1 MHLTRSL
8 ADASIYAVMGLYR
21 KSSFGGKRKV
31 GLGKAEL
38 AVNHPLQDVNGNEF
52 VERVRSGKPAQNLL
66 DVGGHET
73 QENGVSEENRAQKSG
88 DVGVRYVR

>member
-31 GLGKAEL
+31 GCGKAEL
-38 AVNHPLQDVNGNEF
+38 GINHPLQDVNSDQF
-52 VERVRSGKPAQNLL
+52 VERVRSGKPAQNPL

-73 QENGVSEENRAQKSG
+73 RENGVGEENRAQNSG

>member
-31 GLGKAEL
+31 GRGKAEL
-38 AVNHPLQDVNGNEF
+38 GINHPLQDANSNQF
-52 VERVRSGKPAQNLL
+52 VERVRSGEPARNSL

-73 QENGVSEENRAQKSG
+73 LENGVGEENRTQNPGA
-88 DVGVRYVR
+88 VGVRYVR

>member
-31 GLGKAEL
+31 GRGKAEW
-38 AVNHPLQDVNGNEF
+38 AVNHPLQDVNSEQF
-52 VERVRSGKPAQNLL
+52 VERVRSGEPAQNPL

-73 QENGVSEENRAQKSG
+73 RQNGVGEENRTQNPG

>member
-21 KSSFGGKRKV
+21 KSGFGGKRKV
-31 GLGKAEL
+31 GLGKADL
-38 AVNHPLQDVNGNEF
+38 AVNHPLQDVNRNQF
-52 VERVRSGKPAQNLL
+52 VERVRSGEPARNLL

-73 QENGVSEENRAQKSG
+73 LENGVGEENRTQKSC

>member
-31 GLGKAEL
+31 GRAKAEL
-38 AVNHPLQDVNGNEF
+38 GINHPLQDVNGNQF
-52 VERVRSGKPAQNLL
+52 VERVRSGEPARDLL

-73 QENGVSEENRAQKSG
+73 RQNGVGEENRGQKSG
-88 DVGVRYVR
+88 DVGVRYVS